1 MGKILKLKEITK
13 YYGSNNVI
21 TKALNGINLEVL
33 NGEFVVIMGAS
44 GSGKST
50 LLNLVSTI
58 DTSTSGSL
66 EVEGINI
73 TKLKEKDLYSFR
85 RDKLGFVFQDYNLL
99 DNLNIFENIS
109 LPLKLKKLDKEEIKT
124 NVDEVIKTL
133 NIEYLINK
141 FPTQLSGGEKQR
153 VAIARAIIT
162 NPSLILADE
171 PTGALDSVNSYNIM
185 KVFKEI
191 NENLKSTILLVTHDA
206 SVGAYA
212 SRVVF
217 LQDGKIFSE
226 IYRGN
231 RNNND
236 MYDEIQKNISSL
248 GVNKHV

>member
-1 MGKILKLKEITK
+1 MEKILKLKEITK

-73 TKLKEKDLYSFR
+73 TNLKEKDLYSFR

-124 NVDEVIKTL
+124 KVDEVIKTL
-133 NIEYLINK
+133 NIQYLINK

-162 NPSLILADE
+162 NPILILADE

>member
-1 MGKILKLKEITK
+1 MEKILKLKEITK

-124 NVDEVIKTL
+124 KVDEVIKTL